1 MAESLTT
8 GVVIRQ
14 SRALSHLVPLAFRQA
29 ARQMQQGGRMIALS
43 DNVRLGRIPWGPVV
57 IMSPWSSSAA
67 SAAQKVASALA
78 AGCPVILKPSEW
90 SPHSCGILAEAIT
103 SAGLPPGTFQ
113 LVNGGPQVSA
123 NLVRDPRI
131 RAVTFG
137 GSLEDGR
144 MIAQLCAESLKPV
157 QLELD
162 GVNPFIVMEDAD
174 VEHAAEGIIT
184 ALTTMN
190 GQWNRGLGRL
200 LIHAKKYHPL
210 LNYLLDQLETIT
222 IGDSMSPD
230 SELGPLIHSGHLQ
243 HVQDVVSKQMTCGA
257 VVNEA
262 RPMEDLSGYFM
273 PPSLITNCP
282 SEYSL
287 EPILGPVATVQF
299 YKTDD
304 EAIALANEPDSA
316 AVAYIFGDDEK
327 QAFGLAQR
335 IQASSVSINAVSL
348 LGLHPQVPQSG
359 WGHSGLGESGIAE
372 SFRFFTGTR
381 AIGIAG
387 S

>member
-1 MAESLTT
+1 
-8 GVVIRQ
+8 
-14 SRALSHLVPLAFRQA
+14 
-29 ARQMQQGGRMIALS
+29 MQQGGRMIALS

-78 AGCPVILKPSEW
+78 AGCPVILKPSQW

-103 SAGLPPGTFQ
+103 SAGLPTGTFQ
-113 LVNGGPQVSA
+113 LVNGGSQVSA
-123 NLVRDPRI
+123 KLVRDARI
-131 RAVTFG
+131 RAVTFS
-137 GSLEDGR
+137 GSLEEGR
-144 MIAQLCAESLKPV
+144 TIAQLCAESLKPV

-162 GVNPFIVMEDAD
+162 GVNPFIVMEDAAI
-174 VEHAAEGIIT
+174 EQAAEGIIT

-200 LIHAKKYHPL
+200 LIHAKKYHAL

-243 HVQDVVSKQMTCGA
+243 HVQDIVSKLMTCGA

-262 RPMEDLSGYFM
+262 RPMDDLSGYFM
-273 PPSLITNCP
+273 PPTLITNCP

-287 EPILGPVATVQF
+287 EPLLGPVATVQF

-304 EAIALANEPDSA
+304 EAIALANEPNSA

-327 QAFGLAQR
+327 QAYGLAQR
-335 IQASSVSINAVSL
+335 IQASSISINAVSL

-359 WGHSGLGESGIAE
+359 WGHSGLNESGIAE